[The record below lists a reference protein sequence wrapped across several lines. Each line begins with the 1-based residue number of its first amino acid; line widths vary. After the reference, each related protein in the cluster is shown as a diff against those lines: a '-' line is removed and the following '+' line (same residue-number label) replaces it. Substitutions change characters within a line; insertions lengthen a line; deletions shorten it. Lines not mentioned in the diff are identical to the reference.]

1 LEKSISNRFYF
12 DYNAT
17 SPLSIKVQDFLRSGD
32 FLFANPSSIH
42 QDGKSSKKRINETS
56 NYLFDLFQLSEKEFN
71 LIYHSGASE
80 GINSFFKGLAISG
93 FKKRERYCFFFAS
106 TDHACVYNLKEFL
119 ELLGHEVLYFEV
131 NRFGELDY
139 DQLIREIKRKEENNT
154 KTILNFTLINNE
166 TGVVWPLN
174 LAERIKRETNAII
187 HVDAV
192 QLVGKVSSWT
202 ELSNQLDAYT
212 FSGHK
217 FGSLKSVGFTFLK
230 NSLDLI
236 PLITGGNQQ
245 KSLRAGTENA
255 LGIYSLKLAL
265 EDIVENFNPENL
277 LKAKEFIEDKL
288 KKKIEGK
295 GEVIAASSPH
305 RNLNTIFF
313 LIKDV
318 SAQAI
323 SMRFD
328 MAGVSVSTGSACS
341 SGIIKENRILM
352 NMGYSA
358 DESKSALRL
367 SFSPLLN
374 LNQATE
380 YWIEIE
386 KILNDI
392 IK

>member
-1 LEKSISNRFYF
+1 MEKSISNRFYF

-42 QDGKSSKKRINETS
+42 QDGKSAQKRINETS

-71 LIYHSGASE
+71 LVYHSGASE
-80 GINSFFKGLAISG
+80 GINSFFKGLAFGG
-93 FKKRERYCFFFAS
+93 FKKRERYCFFIAS

-119 ELLGHEVLYFEV
+119 ELLGHEIFYFEV
-131 NRFGELDY
+131 NHSGEFDY
-139 DQLIREIKRKEENNT
+139 DQLIKEIKQKEENNV
-154 KTILNFTLINNE
+154 KTILNFTVINNE
-166 TGVVWPLN
+166 TGVVWPLT
-174 LAERIKRETNAII
+174 LAEKIKQVTNTIV

-192 QLVGKVSSWT
+192 QLVGKVKSWT
-202 ELSNQLDAYT
+202 ELSHQLDAYT

-230 NSLDLI
+230 NSLDLV

-245 KSLRAGTENA
+245 KAQRAGTENA

-265 EDIVENFNPENL
+265 EDLVENFDPENL
-277 LKAKEFIEDKL
+277 FKAKEYLENKL
-288 KKKIEGK
+288 SKKIEGK
-295 GEVIAASSPH
+295 GEVIAARSPY

-313 LIKDV
+313 LIKES

-352 NMGYSA
+352 KMGYSA
-358 DESKSALRL
+358 EESKSAIRL

-380 YWIEIE
+380 YWIVIE